1 VAIKAT
7 LLKHINQQFSG
18 VVPMIIERGLVK
30 TGPACNLLSAVMANK
45 RCRMRRDRA
54 AKVGSSHPS
63 GSARSA
69 RARFCRVAAVLL
81 AASVLQP
88 AIAATATPGYP
99 ARPIRWVVAFPAG
112 GGTDLVARTI
122 APRLT
127 ELLGQPIVIDNRA
140 GASGVIGAEI
150 VARATPDGYTL
161 LFGTSGALGVLPLLS
176 SKLPFDTVRDFA
188 PVSMLS
194 VIPQLLVVHP
204 GISAN
209 SVKELIAL
217 AKSMPGKLNYA
228 SSGVGS
234 PNHIAAEL
242 FSYMAGVNM
251 THVPYKGA
259 APSISDLLGGQVQ
272 LLINPIQALVPHVK
286 SGRLRAL
293 GVGSATRSV
302 ALPEVPTIAEAGL
315 PGYEYV
321 LWYGMFAPKQTPAP
335 IVTRLHAHVASILAN
350 PDIVKQFATQ
360 GVDARSAA
368 PEEFVRYMRAESD
381 RLARVIKSAK
391 IKLE

>member
-1 VAIKAT
+1 MNIK
-7 LLKHINQQFSG
+7 
-18 VVPMIIERGLVK
+18 RDLVK
-30 TGPACNLLSAVMANK
+30 TTPGYNLGSEAIANGRFSITWERAAEIRSSHAGFSASIVIVMA
-45 RCRMRRDRA
+45 RLFRI
-54 AKVGSSHPS
+54 
-63 GSARSA
+63 
-69 RARFCRVAAVLL
+69 AAVLL
-81 AASVLQP
+81 AASFAQS
-88 AIAATATPGYP
+88 AFAATAAANAAPGYP

-112 GGTDLVARTI
+112 GGTDLVARTL
-122 APRLT
+122 APKLT
-127 ELLGQPIVIDNRA
+127 ELLGQPVIVDNRA
-140 GASGVIGAEI
+140 GAAGAIGAEI
-150 VARATPDGYTL
+150 VARAAPDGHTV

-188 PVSMLS
+188 PISMLA

-204 GISAN
+204 GLSAN

-242 FSYMAGVNM
+242 FSSMAGITM

-286 SGRLRAL
+286 SGKLRAL

-335 IVTRLHAHVASILAN
+335 IVTRLHTHLASILSQ
-350 PDIVKQFATQ
+350 PDIIKQFAVQ
-360 GVDARSAA
+360 GVDARSAT
-368 PEEFVRYMRAESD
+368 PEEFIRYMRAESE
-381 RLARVIKSAK
+381 RLARVIKVAK
-391 IKLE
+391 IRLE